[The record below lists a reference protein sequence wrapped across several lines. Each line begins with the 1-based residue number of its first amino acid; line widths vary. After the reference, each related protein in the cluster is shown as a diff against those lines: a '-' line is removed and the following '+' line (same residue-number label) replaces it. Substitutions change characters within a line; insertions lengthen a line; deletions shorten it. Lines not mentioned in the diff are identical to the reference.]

1 MKPLRDSIDR
11 AAERRPSLSR
21 TALLCALVASAT
33 VLAFAQD
40 VRRVDVAKLGPQM
53 GATVPDF
60 SLSDQHGKTWT
71 LRSLMGPKGAMI
83 VFLRSADW

>member
-1 MKPLRDSIDR
+1 
-11 AAERRPSLSR
+11 
-21 TALLCALVASAT
+21 LVASAT

-40 VRRVDVAKLGPQM
+40 VRRVDVAKLGPRV